1 MGQPGTSE
9 IDIARIEQALED
21 VAVLLEDNLLYLPIF
36 ERLEEDLAAARAKQ
50 DARSRAREIREA
62 RASRNAAPTPDDPA
76 P

>member
-1 MGQPGTSE
+1 MGQPGISE

-21 VAVLLEDNLLYLPIF
+21 VAVLLEDDLVYLPIF

-50 DARSRAREIREA
+50 DARSRAREIRKA
-62 RASRNAAPTPDDPA
+62 RASRNAAPTPDDPE